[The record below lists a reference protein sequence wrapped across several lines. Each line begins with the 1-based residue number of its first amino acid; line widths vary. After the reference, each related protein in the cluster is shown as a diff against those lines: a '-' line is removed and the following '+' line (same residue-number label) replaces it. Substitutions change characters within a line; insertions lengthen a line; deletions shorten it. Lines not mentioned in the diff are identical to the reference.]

1 MDIHVGP
8 ARRVKCRVVQTADQ
22 QNRDP
27 VRVIIKKD
35 SGTQKKDSRRTP
47 FLAK

>member
-1 MDIHVGP
+1 MF
-8 ARRVKCRVVQTADQ
+8 VVTTTLDNT
-22 QNRDP
+22 QNVP
-27 VRVIIKKD
+27 GETETVRVIIKKD